1 MNKRMI
7 KHVVRLQEA
16 PANILVEDEKGF
28 VTDMGFYMQST
39 GSVPTYEWV
48 GMTVADHFHAPH
60 IPEQVIYNGITTIAI
75 FPDGKKIKARPD
87 KGAKFDKETGLAMC
101 IAKHIFG
108 SRAAFLHAVE
118 SANDQNKVVDL

>member
-1 MNKRMI
+1 MT

-28 VTDMGFYMQST
+28 LTDLGFYMQST

-48 GMTVADHFHAPH
+48 GPTVADHFHASH
-60 IPEQVIYNGITTIAI
+60 IPEQIIYNGITTIAI
-75 FPDGKKIKARPD
+75 FHDGKKIKARPD
-87 KGAKFDKETGLAMC
+87 KGATFDKETGLAMC

-108 SRAAFLHAVE
+108 SRAKFLKAIE
-118 SANDQNKVVDL
+118 KANDQNKEVDL